1 MHLVRLY
8 LMAFDI
14 LEKGEINTYRENDRD
29 FLMEIRNGKYMSE
42 DGTFVPE
49 FFEMVNEYD
58 KRLKIAAK
66 ETSLPEKPDYKKIEE
81 LVMAVNGAVVKG
93 GGLL

>member
-1 MHLVRLY
+1 
-8 LMAFDI
+8 
-14 LEKGEINTYRENDRD
+14 
-29 FLMEIRNGKYMSE
+29 
-42 DGTFVPE
+42 
-49 FFEMVNEYD
+49 MVSEYD

-66 ETSLPEKPDYKKIEE
+66 ETSLPDKPDYKKIEE